1 MAMPLTVVEAERKK
15 SIAIPQCQRGVRSEI
30 VRLGSLG
37 SVLEKKNTLGNLER
51 VSEPF

>member
-1 MAMPLTVVEAERKK
+1 MATSLVEAERKEI
-15 SIAIPQCQRGVRSEI
+15 IAILQYQRGVRSEI